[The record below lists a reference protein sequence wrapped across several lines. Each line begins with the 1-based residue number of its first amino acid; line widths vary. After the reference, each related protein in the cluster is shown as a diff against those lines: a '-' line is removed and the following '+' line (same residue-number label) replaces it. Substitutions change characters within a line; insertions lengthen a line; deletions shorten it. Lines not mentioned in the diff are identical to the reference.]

1 MVTPVHEVQAAATA
15 VSSVPAPAV
24 SPAPAVKAATS
35 VSQDPVRSVGLA
47 VSPVPG
53 VGGSQ
58 GVVDPAALAVEEIR
72 KRVMR
77 EAEEAFARDAE
88 ETQSY
93 QTASSGMDGG
103 QTLGGQQYVPTGGW
117 VWVPEGGG
125 QPSPQQGGRPPTPPP
140 GIQSGYP
147 LGNQATPAQPGS
159 SLIEALRNLELPKLP
174 APGSQD
180 ASLQFGDWM
189 TVVYPIMCDVAG
201 NAKD

>member
-1 MVTPVHEVQAAATA
+1 M
-15 VSSVPAPAV
+15 
-24 SPAPAVKAATS
+24 KAATS
-35 VSQDPVRSVGLA
+35 VSQDPVRSVGVA

-77 EAEEAFARDAE
+77 EAEEAFAREIQKQQALAE

-103 QTLGGQQYVPTGGW
+103 QTLGGHGQQYVPTGGW

-125 QPSPQQGGRPPTPPP
+125 QPSPQQGGRPP
-140 GIQSGYP
+140 ILHR
-147 LGNQATPAQPGS
+147 LGF
-159 SLIEALRNLELPKLP
+159 SLVILWEIRQHVR
-174 APGSQD
+174 SQD
-180 ASLQFGDWM
+180 HR
-189 TVVYPIMCDVAG
+189 
-201 NAKD
+201 